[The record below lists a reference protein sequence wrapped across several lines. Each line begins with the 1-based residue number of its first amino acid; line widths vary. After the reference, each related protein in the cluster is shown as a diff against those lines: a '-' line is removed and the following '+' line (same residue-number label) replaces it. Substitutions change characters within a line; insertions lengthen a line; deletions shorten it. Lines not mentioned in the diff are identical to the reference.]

1 MDVTATTDK
10 GTVIPVGNK
19 EYREIGLD
27 VDGNERLGAWQIKE
41 IIDLS
46 LPPGKTTKE
55 RFQVEFPE
63 GTKSADIEVTLKY
76 YLTPAYESVIYR
88 MSKSVSFE
96 R

>member
-1 MDVTATTDK
+1 MDVTARTDN
-10 GTVIPVGNK
+10 GTVIPVGTK

-27 VDGNERLGAWQIKE
+27 IDGNERLGAWQIKE

-46 LPPGKTTKE
+46 LPPGKTAKE
-55 RFQVEFPE
+55 QFLAEFPE
-63 GTKSADIEVTLKY
+63 GTKSADIEVALKY

-88 MSKSVSFE
+88 ISKSVSFE